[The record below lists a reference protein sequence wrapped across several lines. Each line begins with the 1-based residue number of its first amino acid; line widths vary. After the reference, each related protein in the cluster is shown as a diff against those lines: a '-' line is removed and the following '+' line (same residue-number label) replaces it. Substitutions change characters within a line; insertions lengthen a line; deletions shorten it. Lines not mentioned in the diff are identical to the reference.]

1 MGSER
6 VCGGRVCWGG
16 ECARRGGLAVREGPL
31 ASGGEYNQALR
42 PPTPMGCCRAGME
55 DEGLPGQQ
63 ARARY
68 SPAWAPFEPPPVP
81 AKPRDP
87 TLGYFGGCR
96 PRFGCVRGS
105 PRAVE
110 ALLPESTEE
119 GSSTAHPQRAPGVVS
134 PRTPGAG

>member
-55 DEGLPGQQ
+55 DEGLPGQC
-63 ARARY
+63 
-68 SPAWAPFEPPPVP
+68 
-81 AKPRDP
+81 
-87 TLGYFGGCR
+87 LGSR
-96 PRFGCVRGS
+96 I
-105 PRAVE
+105 
-110 ALLPESTEE
+110 LLIKTSA
-119 GSSTAHPQRAPGVVS
+119 SSLLAS
-134 PRTPGAG
+134 LGAI